1 MPPPDPPPNALRG
14 PLAIA
19 AELRR
24 RLDALARRP
33 LPAAELMLRARRL
46 IARHTPLLAQSL
58 RESILYTYLKSAGR
72 TARETGVQTP
82 APALGL
88 PGPPI
93 PPVLRDADGQAPLGG
108 VRFPAIEAAARALAN
123 KDLLSIDDYRA
134 LDQDARRTA
143 WTVARV
149 QSVEVVQRV
158 HRAILEDV
166 RHGGTLRGF
175 RRQFAED
182 LDGVLSPNHVETL
195 YRTQLGQVAAAGQRF
210 VLDHPLV
217 ADEFP
222 YLLWTAVHDSRV
234 RPDHLAM
241 EKHGPGGIAVYR
253 RDDPM
258 WETLWP
264 PASYNCRC
272 HAIPLS
278 IEDAARHGSAEARAW
293 LRTGRPPITPAWAA
307 RPYPITPPDGWPTG
321 GRVGAVV

>member
-1 MPPPDPPPNALRG
+1 MPPPELPPKALRG

-46 IARHTPLLAQSL
+46 VARHTPLLAQSL
-58 RESILYTYLKSAGR
+58 RDSILHAYLDAAKQA
-72 TARETGVQTP
+72 ARRAGVQAP
-82 APALGL
+82 APLGL
-88 PGPPI
+88 PGPPF
-93 PPVLRDADGQAPLGG
+93 PPVLRPAAPGDDFGG
-108 VRFPAIEAAARALAN
+108 VRFPAIEAGARRLQGLG
-123 KDLLSIDDYRA
+123 LLSIDDFRQ

-149 QSVEVVQRV
+149 QSLETVQKV
-158 HRAILEDV
+158 QAAILNDV
-166 RHGGTLRGF
+166 RRGGTLRMF
-175 RRQFAED
+175 RRSLAED
-182 LDGVLSPNHVETL
+182 LDGVLAPNHVETL
-195 YRTQLGQVAAAGQRF
+195 YRTQFGQVAAAGQRA

-217 ADEFP
+217 GDEFP
-222 YLLWTAVHDSRV
+222 YLLWTCVHDSRT
-234 RPDHLAM
+234 RPDHLKM
-241 EKHGPGGIAVYR
+241 EKWGPGGCAVYR

-258 WETLWP
+258 WDTLWP

-272 HAIPLS
+272 WPIPLS

-293 LRTGRPPITPAWAA
+293 LRTGRPPATPAWAA
-307 RPYPITPPDGWPTG
+307 RPYPITPPPGWPTG